1 MGFRLEGMQPNKIA
15 ITAAPIAPVLAER
28 WSPRSFNREYLLSQN
43 EALSILEAGRWA
55 PSSNNGQPWRFA
67 FVSRNDEL
75 HAELC
80 EKGLTGFNQAWAP
93 DASALIVVTVQKT
106 LPDGRENTGRKYDA
120 GLAAALMVV
129 QAQELGLHTHHIGGI
144 VHAELHSL
152 LKLDENQE
160 VLVIIAVGKLAPAEQ
175 LEGPAYD
182 REVAPRVRLT
192 LDEVMLYGKP

>member
-1 MGFRLEGMQPNKIA
+1 MQPNKIA

-28 WSPRSFNREYLLSQN
+28 WSPRSFNREYLLTQQ

-55 PSSNNGQPWRFA
+55 PSANNLQPWRFA

-93 DASALIVVTVQKT
+93 DASALIVLAVQKA
-106 LPDGRENTGRKYDA
+106 LPDGKEITGRKYDA
-120 GLAAALMVV
+120 GLAASLMVV

-144 VHAELHSL
+144 VREEIESL
-152 LKLDENQE
+152 LKLDDNHE
-160 VLVIIAVGKLAPAEQ
+160 VLVVIAVGKVAPAEQ
-175 LEGPAYD
+175 LEGPAYE
-182 REVAPRVRLT
+182 REIAPRVRLS
-192 LDEVMLYGKP
+192 LDEIMLYGKP

>member
-1 MGFRLEGMQPNKIA
+1 MQPNKIA

-28 WSPRSFNREYLLSQN
+28 WSPRSFNREYLLTQQ

-55 PSSNNGQPWRFA
+55 PSANNLQPWRFA

-93 DASALIVVTVQKT
+93 DASALIVMAVQKA
-106 LPDGRENTGRKYDA
+106 LPDGKEITGRKYDA
-120 GLAAALMVV
+120 GLAASLMVV

-144 VHAELHSL
+144 VREEIESL
-152 LKLDENQE
+152 LKLDDNHE
-160 VLVIIAVGKLAPAEQ
+160 VLVVIAVGKVAPAEQ
-175 LEGPAYD
+175 LEGPAYE
-182 REVAPRVRLT
+182 REVAPRVRLS
-192 LDEVMLYGKP
+192 LDEIMLYGKP